1 MIPCSY
7 LYANS
12 RRPELE
18 CRVTNEAPA
27 ECCARCQGWEW
38 CPQGSLQKEHGVLG
52 HGCTWAVF
60 QEQIPDGASRV
71 GVHPRGGLVQDNHL
85 SLSHKGNGDGQLPLH
100 ATWKAQGA
108 RGEWEE
114 VSQGLGGQR
123 RESWG
128 WQQNRAVP
136 GDWEQ
141 LYCLLRCRSSVQ
153 SPGGHQVLLIAG

>member
-1 MIPCSY
+1 MQI
-7 LYANS
+7 LGGLNLNAES
-12 RRPELE
+12 RMKPQLSVVPDARGGNGAHREA
-18 CRVTNEAPA
+18 CR
-27 ECCARCQGWEW
+27 R
-38 CPQGSLQKEHGVLG
+38 SM
-52 HGCTWAVF
+52 GCWAMAVTWAVF

-108 RGEWEE
+108 QGEWEE